1 MAYRRS
7 QPPPP
12 AQQDGDGGW
21 SVRVLGLMQF
31 ALERGMAE
39 TMAEVAPRHPQL
51 RPAHLRVFRVGSL
64 DAVRV
69 TELATC
75 SGMTKQSMHELI
87 AHLQR
92 HGYLRR
98 EPDPADARAMRIRL
112 TTPGWELE
120 QQMRAASA
128 RVHLSWLEQLGAE
141 RFDALWAALRQLT
154 GRDDPVPDP
163 AALRRIV
170 DQAAPAPADAPPRPT

>member
-1 MAYRRS
+1 
-7 QPPPP
+7 
-12 AQQDGDGGW
+12 
-21 SVRVLGLMQF
+21 
-31 ALERGMAE
+31 
-39 TMAEVAPRHPQL
+39 
-51 RPAHLRVFRVGSL
+51 
-64 DAVRV
+64 
-69 TELATC
+69 
-75 SGMTKQSMHELI
+75 MHELI